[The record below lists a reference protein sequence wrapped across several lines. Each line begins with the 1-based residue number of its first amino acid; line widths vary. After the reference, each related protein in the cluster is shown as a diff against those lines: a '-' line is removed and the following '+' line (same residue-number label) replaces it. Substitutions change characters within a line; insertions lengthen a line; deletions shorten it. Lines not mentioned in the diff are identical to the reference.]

1 MPLLLCLWFIALAA
15 QSQLKKFTWMVEDY
29 VGRLDDLVST
39 SVDSPAPDGIFG
51 MGLSIGDD
59 VEGMG
64 LLDLTASDN
73 AMVSKVV
80 LALSVLTREMDYL
93 CRYNYTY
100 SCGSSQGIRTDF
112 SLSTVQCKPCS
123 EITRFYI

>member
-1 MPLLLCLWFIALAA
+1 MEDNAKGAAITIMCNTVPHLLCLWFTVLAA

-39 SVDSPAPDGIFG
+39 SADSPAPDGIFG
-51 MGLSIGDD
+51 MGLSTGDD

-80 LALSVLTREMDYL
+80 LALSVLIHEIDYL
-93 CRYNYTY
+93 CRYNLVALY
-100 SCGSSQGIRTDF
+100 
-112 SLSTVQCKPCS
+112 
-123 EITRFYI
+123 